1 MDKQAFIDSCY
12 TQLIDIF
19 QKAKEHQKDEK
30 QKHRLE
36 GYLHAGKALAVIS
49 NGEALTLMEDTHFEV
64 FGETIE
70 SRKSRK
76 ANLKEAVARGDDGYI
91 DIPAYERNKGG

>member
-1 MDKQAFIDSCY
+1 MNKQTFIDSCY
-12 TQLIDIF
+12 TQLISIF
-19 QKAKEHQKDEK
+19 KEVKDYK
-30 QKHRLE
+30 KDDKKKHRLE
-36 GYLHAGKALAVIS
+36 GYLHAGKALGVIS
-49 NGEALTLMEDTHFEV
+49 NEEALTLMENAHFEV

-76 ANLKEAVARGDDGYI
+76 ANLREAVARGDDGYI